1 MEEQCNSTKKFVLDN
16 ISDLVGKI
24 DRKAR
29 KPWITE
35 EMITKMDEL
44 RKWKS
49 VNNEEGRKYNRKLRN
64 ELKMAIDKAKKGYL
78 ENIYDDVMRFQRTG
92 SYDVM

>member
-1 MEEQCNSTKKFVLDN
+1 VLDN

-29 KPWITE
+29 KPWIIQ
-35 EMITKMDEL
+35 EMIKKMGEL

-49 VNNEEGRKYNRKLRN
+49 VSNEERRKYYRKLRN
-64 ELKMAIDKAKKGYL
+64 ELKRAIDKAKKGYL
-78 ENIYDDVMRFQRTG
+78 EKKYDDVMGFQRTG
-92 SYDVM
+92 SYDAT